1 MARISPGDTLRVLLV
16 AESEGLRQQIGA
28 ILAQYAGEHRLFW
41 IAQPEMAARRAEDL
55 LPHLVL
61 VDDELTV
68 APAPAIVRQL
78 SISVPNAVTMVMVDE
93 HGMAVA
99 RQAVLSG
106 ARGFVTKPI
115 LAEDFWA
122 TVHQLLTQNQTPE
135 HELGRSA
142 TKIGKVVAFVGPKG
156 GTGRTM
162 MATNTAIAILEQ
174 TGQGVAMVDADY
186 VAPALDVVLNL
197 EGNRDINTLLAR
209 ASRLDKDLVTSVLAN
224 HTSGLRVLLAPPP
237 IYGTLEISLPQV
249 EQIVSQ
255 LRMMFEWVVI
265 DLGALVDES
274 GYGFLDSADHI
285 VMTVLPELV
294 CLRNTRLLLDQL
306 HARGYPEERVWL
318 VLNRAGIA
326 GGVAKSD
333 IEDRLHVRIRHW
345 VPDDQPLVSLS
356 VNRGVPLYISHKR
369 SAVARSIEEFAVMFV
384 AGTSKQQLSEPNH
397 EELAQATNP
406 FSRMFRR
413 ISSASAAR

>member
-16 AESEGLRQQIGA
+16 AESEGLREQIGT

-61 VDDELTV
+61 VDDDLTA
-68 APAPAIVRQL
+68 APAPAIIRQL
-78 SISVPNAVTMVMVDE
+78 AVSVPNAVTMVMVDE

-122 TVHQLLTQNQTPE
+122 TVHQLLTQNQVPD
-135 HELGRSA
+135 HEIGRSV
-142 TKIGKVVAFVGPKG
+142 TTIGKVVVFVGPKG

-162 MATNTAIAILEQ
+162 MATNTAIAIMEQ
-174 TGQGVAMVDADY
+174 TGQSVVMVDADY

-197 EGNRDINTLLAR
+197 EGDRNINTLLAR
-209 ASRLDKDLVTSVLAN
+209 ASRLDKDLVSSVLAN

-274 GYGFLDSADHI
+274 GFAFLDSADYI

-306 HARGYPEERVWL
+306 QARGYPEERIWL
-318 VLNRAGIA
+318 VLNRAAIA
-326 GGVAKSD
+326 GGVTKSD
-333 IEDRLHVRIRHW
+333 IEERLHVRIRHS

-369 SAVARSIEEFAVMFV
+369 SAVARAIEEFAVMFV
-384 AGTSKQQLSEPNH
+384 AGTSKQQVPEPTNT
-397 EELAQATNP
+397 EPAPAANP

-413 ISSASAAR
+413 ISSASATR